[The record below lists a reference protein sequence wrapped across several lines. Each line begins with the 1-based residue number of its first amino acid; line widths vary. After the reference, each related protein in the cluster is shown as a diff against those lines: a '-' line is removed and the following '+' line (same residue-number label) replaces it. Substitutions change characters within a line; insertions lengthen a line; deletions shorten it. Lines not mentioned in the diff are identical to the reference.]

1 MQKTVDVPV
10 SLIGKISKAARAFE
24 ELEDEME
31 DFLLSKDPEFLDK
44 MRRAK
49 KDHISGKT
57 KPLSRLKKDLCIK

>member
-1 MQKTVDVPV
+1 MQKTVSVPL

-44 MRRAK
+44 MRSARKA
-49 KDHISGKT
+49 HLSGKT
-57 KPLSRLKKDLCIK
+57 RPLSHLKKDLCIK

>member
-44 MRRAK
+44 MRRARK
-49 KDHISGKT
+49 SHASGKT
-57 KPLSRLKKDLCIK
+57 SPLKNLKKDLCIK